1 MLIGTSAIFFATIN
15 GLKAPAYT
23 ARSQFTRGN
32 MATLVGV
39 FPVAVASTVV
49 DAKLIRCLDPK
60 CFYILIYVLLS
71 LTGIKLTWD
80 GTVGRVQVH

>member
-1 MLIGTSAIFFATIN
+1 
-15 GLKAPAYT
+15 
-23 ARSQFTRGN
+23 
-32 MATLVGV
+32 LVGV